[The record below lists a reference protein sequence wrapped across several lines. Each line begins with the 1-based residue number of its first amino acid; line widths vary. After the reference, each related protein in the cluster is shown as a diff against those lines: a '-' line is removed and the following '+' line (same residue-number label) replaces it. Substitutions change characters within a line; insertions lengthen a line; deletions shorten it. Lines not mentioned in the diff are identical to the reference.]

1 MNSLNDHPACD
12 PNDHATFTKKAIE
25 TAIRITV
32 LGILVVWTV
41 ALIRPFLIPVVWG
54 IILAVAVDPFIAR
67 FSKILGDRRSLA
79 AMIFVTVV
87 IACLV
92 IPTILL
98 TMSSI
103 DTIYALTA
111 HMHAGNLNIPPPPA
125 AVADWPL
132 IGPKLHQFWLLGST
146 NLAALL
152 KQFAPQMKSA
162 VGPLIGSIG
171 GGLFGFFMVIIS
183 TCIAGVLLAKS
194 EKSASLAR
202 KIVVRFAGHRGHQI
216 TDLTVGAIR
225 GVMQGVVGVAIIQA
239 ILAALGMLVI
249 GVPAAGFW
257 ALLVLI
263 CAVSQLP
270 PLIVLGPIAAY
281 VFTSHTTVPAVLFLI
296 WIIFVGLCD
305 NFLKPMLMGRGID
318 MPMLII
324 LVGSLGG
331 MMLSGIIGLF
341 VGAVVLAIMYILFM
355 AWLEDSDQSRAMIDN

>member
-1 MNSLNDHPACD
+1 LNSLNDHPPRD
-12 PNDHATFTKKAIE
+12 PNEHAMYTKKAIE
-25 TAIRITV
+25 AAIRIAV
-32 LGILVVWTV
+32 LGLLVVWTF
-41 ALIRPFLIPVVWG
+41 ALIKPFLIPVVWG
-54 IILAVAVDPFIAR
+54 IILAVAVDPFIAW
-67 FSKILGDRRSLA
+67 FSNVLGGRRALA
-79 AMIFVTVV
+79 AVFFVTAV

-98 TMSSI
+98 TLSSI
-103 DTIYALTA
+103 DTIHALTA
-111 HMHAGNLNIPPPPA
+111 RMYAGNINIPPPPA
-125 AVADWPL
+125 TVADWPL
-132 IGPKLHQFWLLGST
+132 IGPNLHQFWLLAST

-202 KIVVRFAGHRGHQI
+202 KVVVRFAGQRGNQI

-296 WIIFVGLCD
+296 WVIFVGISD
-305 NFLKPMLMGRGID
+305 SFLKPMLMGRGVD
-318 MPMLII
+318 LPMLII

-355 AWLEDSDQSRAMIDN
+355 AWLEDSDQSQAMIDN